1 MNIRVSRFIEASIYL
16 RVLVFALLT
25 AGSIL
30 SFAKNAVAQNGAANE
45 TYSRA
50 RTASSRR
57 VFVRSKSL
65 LVRGAVV
72 EDKLLKR
79 PEFKQLGFSITRDE
93 SDADI
98 ILELRHDLLTM
109 YVFTVLEVKTQT
121 VIAGGKLS
129 SLGGTVA
136 GKVAKRFVKE
146 MSKMG
151 QP

>member
-1 MNIRVSRFIEASIYL
+1 MKTSMQNQSSSLLLVIKL
-16 RVLVFALLT
+16 LVFSLLIPNAFLFFVTT
-25 AGSIL
+25 AT
-30 SFAKNAVAQNGAANE
+30 AQNVDLSERPAGTIA
-45 TYSRA
+45 
-50 RTASSRR
+50 SRR

-79 PEFKQLGFSITRDE
+79 PEFKQLGFSITRDK

-98 ILELRHDLLTM
+98 ILELRHDLLTK
-109 YVFTVLEVKTQT
+109 YVFTVVEVKTQT

-146 MSKMG
+146 MSRMN

>member
-1 MNIRVSRFIEASIYL
+1 MNTRVGKFIEVIVHL
-16 RVLVFALLT
+16 RVLIFALLT

-30 SFAKNAVAQNGAANE
+30 LFAENAAAQNVAANE

-57 VFVRSKSL
+57 VLVRSKSL

-72 EDKLLKR
+72 EEKLLKNT
-79 PEFKQLGFSITRDE
+79 EFKQLGLSITRDE

-109 YVFTVLEVKTQT
+109 YVFT
-121 VIAGGKLS
+121 G
-129 SLGGTVA
+129 
-136 GKVAKRFVKE
+136 
-146 MSKMG
+146 
-151 QP
+151 